1 MALSVSASASFQQTT
16 LDNGLRVILREVR
29 ERPLVGAWMWY
40 RVGGRNELPGTTG
53 VSHWVEH
60 MLFKGGKRF
69 GKGEI
74 TKEVSRRGGAL
85 NAFTWIDCTAYYL
98 TLPSSEIDLA
108 LAIESDRIYDTRIEP
123 EEAEAER
130 SVVISEREGSE
141 NYPEFWLREE
151 VQAVA
156 WREHPYRL
164 GVIGPKSDLRAMTR
178 EDLYAHYKR
187 YYMTNN
193 ASLVIVGDFDT
204 QQLLEK
210 IHAEFDAYP
219 AGPAPAPLQHRR
231 AAADRRAACQRA
243 STGSDP
249 LRHAGLPRARSQPRG
264 RGGDGRAELDPGR
277 RIEPDRLGRRTRAG
291 TQLAPVSGDDRRRD
305 RQLGLGWLR
314 ADTRSL
320 SVFDRRHTAR
330 GRRARARGSRPPAT
344 KSNASSAK
352 ACRTMSWRG
361 PDASCTPRWCTRSKA
376 SPTRASRWASWTWS
390 RTIRP
395 AWETFPEALQS
406 VTSEDV
412 QRVARTY
419 LVERQRTTG
428 WFVPDNEDAFDDVS
442 YLGARCVP
450 SACLSTTVWCCCT
463 IAPRPIRPSSC
474 APWSAP
480 APVAKR
486 PTSTASPA

>member
-69 GKGEI
+69 SKGEI
-74 TKEVSRRGGAL
+74 SKEVSRRGGAL

-98 TLPSSEIDLA
+98 TLPASEIDLA
-108 LAIESDRIYDTRIEP
+108 LAIESDRVYDTQIDP

-164 GVIGPKSDLRAMTR
+164 GVIGPKSNLRAMTR

-193 ASLVIVGDFDT
+193 ASLVIVGDFET

-210 IHAEFDAYP
+210 IHAEFDGHP
-219 AGPAPAPLQHRR
+219 AGDPPAPLQIEEQPQTGERRVTVHRPGPTHYVMLAYHVPAASHAD
-231 AAADRRAACQRA
+231 AAALVVLSSILGGASSPIAWGGARGLGRSSRLYRAIVDGEIATSVSA
-243 STGSDP
+243 GYELTLDP
-249 LRHAGLPRARSQPRG
+249 YLFGIDATLREGIEPA
-264 RGGDGRAELDPGR
+264 RAEAALLAEVE
-277 RIEPDRLGRRTRAG
+277 RIQREGVPHDELARTR
-291 TQLAPVSGDDRRRD
+291 
-305 RQLGLGWLR
+305 RQLHAQVVYSLEGVTNQGFALGFMDLV
-314 ADTRSL
+314 A
-320 SVFDRRHTAR
+320 H
-330 GRRARARGSRPPAT
+330 
-344 KSNASSAK
+344 
-352 ACRTMSWRG
+352 
-361 PDASCTPRWCTRSKA
+361 DAA
-376 SPTRASRWASWTWS
+376 
-390 RTIRP
+390 
-395 AWETFPEALQS
+395 AWETLPEALQA
-406 VTSEDV
+406 VTVEDV
-412 QRVARTY
+412 QRVAQTY

-428 WFVPDNEDAFDDVS
+428 WFVPDNEAN
-442 YLGARCVP
+442 
-450 SACLSTTVWCCCT
+450 
-463 IAPRPIRPSSC
+463 
-474 APWSAP
+474 
-480 APVAKR
+480 
-486 PTSTASPA
+486 